1 MPNTIQ
7 LREYSKGSGTRRNP
21 IHFVQNRNGNLNVPY
36 LYENGGKVVVNWN
49 WLDNNW
55 NSNNPALRFGNS
67 FHFSLVFIAGEF
79 CFASCPL
86 QPPSIFPISSTFTDK
101 ARYFLLS
108 IDFASHKTIK
118 SILRV
123 SVFLIASRT
132 HGCFSSRDKKVAIE
146 IASITSTNKV
156 SIFCPRVYLWIFGKV
171 S

>member
-7 LREYSKGSGTRRNP
+7 LREYSKGSGNRRNP
-21 IHFVQNRNGNLNVPY
+21 IHFVQNSNGNLNVPY
-36 LYENGGKVVVNWN
+36 LYENGDKVVVNWN
-49 WLDNNW
+49 WLDNNF

-67 FHFSLVFIAGEF
+67 FHFSLAFVAGEF

-86 QPPSIFPISSTFTDK
+86 QPQSIFPISSTLRDK
-101 ARYFLLS
+101 ATYFLLS

-118 SILRV
+118 SILSV

-132 HGCFSSRDKKVAIE
+132 HGSFSSLDKKVAME
-146 IASITSTNKV
+146 IASMTSTNKV
-156 SIFCPRVYLWIFGKV
+156 SIFCPRENLWSFGKV